1 MSTYVT
7 RTGRFARRPADH
19 YYPLMRIGIEIE
31 YWLIDRDGDLVPA
44 NEVIA
49 ACEGVDPEMT
59 DPLLE
64 VKTPPCDSVEELTAV
79 LTDRLG
85 RAHDVAQSHDERLVP
100 LGTPLSDER
109 LPQRSSTRLDVQ
121 RAVLGDDLDHAG
133 HCAGTHIHFEQA
145 SVADQLRV
153 LTALDPTVALVNTA
167 PYYRNRRIAACARPY
182 VYRRLCYR
190 SFPAHGRLWSYPE
203 SVAEWRERV
212 ETRFDTFVEAARD
225 AGADRDA
232 VESAFTPADALW
244 APVCLRD
251 DLGTVEWRAADAA
264 PPLDLCRLAA
274 DVTGLLETAVEDGT
288 RLEEGTHA
296 DDGGL
301 SLPPFGTL
309 RGHVDAAITRGL
321 TAPRVGRY
329 LSGLGFDLD
338 AYRPT
343 ASEIDGR
350 ERLDRDTARRFR
362 RRAADRLDHDLR
374 RLREEGTTRT
384 GLSWQ

>member
-1 MSTYVT
+1 
-7 RTGRFARRPADH
+7 
-19 YYPLMRIGIEIE
+19 MRIGIEIE

-59 DPLLE
+59 TPLLE

-85 RAHDVAQSHDERLVP
+85 RVHDVARSHDRRLVP

-109 LPQRSSTRLDVQ
+109 LPQRTTTRLDVQ
-121 RAVLGDDLDHAG
+121 RAVLGGDFDHAG
-133 HCAGTHIHFEQA
+133 YCAGTHLHFEQA
-145 SVADQLRV
+145 SVVDQLRV

-190 SFPAHGRLWSYPE
+190 SLPGHGRLWSYPE

-212 ETRFDTFVEAARD
+212 ESRFGSFAEAACD
-225 AGADRDA
+225 AGVDRDA

-251 DLGTVEWRAADAA
+251 DLGTVEWRAPDAA

-274 DVTGLLETAVEDGT
+274 DVTGLVETAVEDGT
-288 RLEEGTHA
+288 RIEDDARA

-301 SLPPFGTL
+301 PLPPFGAL
-309 RGHVDAAITRGL
+309 RGHVDVAIARGL
-321 TAPRVGRY
+321 DAPRVERY
-329 LSGLGFDLD
+329 LSELGFDLD

-343 ASEIDGR
+343 GSEIDGR
-350 ERLDRDTARRFR
+350 ERLDRATARRFR
-362 RRAADRLDHDLR
+362 RRGADRLEHDLR
-374 RLREEGTTRT
+374 RLREKSTTRT
-384 GLSWQ
+384 GLSRQ